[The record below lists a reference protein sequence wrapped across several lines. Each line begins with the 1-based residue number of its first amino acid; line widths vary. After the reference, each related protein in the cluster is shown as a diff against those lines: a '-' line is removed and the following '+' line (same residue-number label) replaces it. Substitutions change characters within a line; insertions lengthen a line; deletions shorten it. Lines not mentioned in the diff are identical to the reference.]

1 MKKRFLGMVTAG
13 ILATVMLAGCGASA
27 SKVTAE
33 SLLQEVQSKCDA
45 MKSLETHTT
54 AEITLESDALG
65 GTMDMTMDMT
75 MQTTIEPVANY
86 LKGNISIPGLG
97 TAMDMENYTVSRMT
111 RFFLIPV

>member
-45 MKSLETHTT
+45 MKSLETHNSGDHT
-54 AEITLESDALG
+54 
-65 GTMDMTMDMT
+65 
-75 MQTTIEPVANY
+75 
-86 LKGNISIPGLG
+86 
-97 TAMDMENYTVSRMT
+97 
-111 RFFLIPV
+111 

>member
-1 MKKRFLGMVTAG
+1 MHENGDKELGFEAQGERKRESMKKRFLGMVTAG

-54 AEITLESDALG
+54 ARSHLSQMLLA
-65 GTMDMTMDMT
+65 
-75 MQTTIEPVANY
+75 EPW
-86 LKGNISIPGLG
+86 I
-97 TAMDMENYTVSRMT
+97 
-111 RFFLIPV
+111 